1 MMPTA
6 IARVLIVDY
15 EPRVAEIMRDAV
27 IDLGYAVCVAGN
39 GTEALRLVPRYQP
52 DVVLLDLSM
61 PEMQG
66 DIVLEHLHEADP
78 GLPVI
83 IVTGNADVDRARA
96 TLARGAFDYVSKPF
110 DLEILARLIAAA
122 VVYRG

>member
-6 IARVLIVDY
+6 IARVLIVDD

-61 PEMQG
+61 SEMPG
-66 DIVLEHLHEADP
+66 DIVLERLREADP